1 MGKELV
7 FSESKF
13 SDYCALFFVL
23 FILFNEVVIFYFGHN
38 SYSNSTR
45 FAFGFGDL
53 KSRGLKNHFLYKLI
67 DMNFSNYD
75 RF

>member
-23 FILFNEVVIFYFGHN
+23 FILFNEVVIFLFWPQFLFKFN
-38 SYSNSTR
+38 KVCIWLW
-45 FAFGFGDL
+45 GFKIKG
-53 KSRGLKNHFLYKLI
+53 FEEP
-67 DMNFSNYD
+67 F
-75 RF
+75 FV